1 MQVGSEGTVIP
12 VPVLG
17 PEQSH
22 PGGQG
27 KFDFYCSKGHKLL
40 YLLTFYV
47 KFSAVWGIFD
57 SIRAHE
63 IITICDFLA
72 S

>member
-47 KFSAVWGIFD
+47 KFSAV
-57 SIRAHE
+57 
-63 IITICDFLA
+63 
-72 S
+72 